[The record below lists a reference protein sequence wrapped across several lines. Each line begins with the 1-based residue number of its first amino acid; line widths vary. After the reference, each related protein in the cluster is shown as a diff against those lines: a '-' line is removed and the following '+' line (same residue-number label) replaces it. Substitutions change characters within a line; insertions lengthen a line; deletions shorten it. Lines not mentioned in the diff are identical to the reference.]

1 MLDNWRDSR
10 GAMIE
15 YKWAKVFTKGD
26 NRIMKI
32 THRQLCKIG
41 GSYMRRRG
49 IVPYNRCSYVV
60 IELEHVGECPDV
72 WGVSSGQTQLIEVKV
87 FQK

>member
-1 MLDNWRDSR
+1 
-10 GAMIE
+10 
-15 YKWAKVFTKGD
+15 
-26 NRIMKI
+26 
-32 THRQLCKIG
+32 
-41 GSYMRRRG
+41 MRRRG

-87 FQK
+87 SRSDFLADKKKIS